1 MQASCSDD
9 RWSFNL
15 TLFIGS
21 IFGIAM
27 GGSETFVALA
37 SLAAISGVG
46 VGGNIPVDSAVFLG
60 AFAQSPSSYFIF
72 HVKFRDRA

>member
-1 MQASCSDD
+1 MQAICYVG

-27 GGSETFVALA
+27 GGSETFIALA
-37 SLAAISGVG
+37 SLAAVSSVG

-60 AFAQSPSSYFIF
+60 ACVRSITRFICDA
-72 HVKFRDRA
+72 KSRDRV

>member
-1 MQASCSDD
+1 MQAISSVG

-27 GGSETFVALA
+27 SGSETFIALA
-37 SLAAISGVG
+37 SLAAVSSVG
-46 VGGNIPVDSAVFLG
+46 VGGNMPVDSAVFLG
-60 AFAQSPSSYFIF
+60 VFA
-72 HVKFRDRA
+72 R